1 MNRITRTILLFA
13 TVALGALPAA
23 AQSANRSTAPA
34 GTPASPVGR
43 FVQTADEARCR
54 HHCGSLAAS
63 TPHTMMSHQS
73 LAERQARDARCSKKM
88 IRSR

>member
-1 MNRITRTILLFA
+1 MKRITRTILLFA
-13 TVALGALPAA
+13 IVAVSALPAA

-54 HHCGSLAAS
+54 HHCASLTAS
-63 TPHTMMSHQS
+63 APHTMTTHQS
-73 LAERQARDARCSKKM
+73 LAEQQARSDRCSKKM
-88 IRSR
+88 IRNR